1 MSSEYVSRTLFL
13 LVRERL
19 TEPVTA
25 SEIATETGLSTATVV
40 AIAAGR
46 IRPSRIAVDDDHP
59 LRDQMLNAKRCPGCG
74 SLVFVW
80 PCLACQI
87 TGEIAPVPAPR
98 KRTNREPA
106 KYKRNRVKQRARRLQ
121 AAKAAAA

>member
-1 MSSEYVSRTLFL
+1 MSLEYVSRRKFL

-19 TEPVTA
+19 AQQVA
-25 SEIATETGLSTATVV
+25 LAEIAAETGLSTATVV
-40 AIAAGR
+40 AISEGR
-46 IRPSRIAVDDDHP
+46 IGPSRIAVDDDHP
-59 LRDQMLNAKRCPGCG
+59 LRDEMLRAKRCPGCG
-74 SLVFVW
+74 GLVFIW

-87 TGEIAPVPAPR
+87 TGAITPVPASQ

-106 KYKRNRVKQRARRLQ
+106 KYKRNRVKQRAKRLA